1 MKKRVTF
8 GRIKTNREELKYY
21 GIKISL
27 NATGGTWK
35 QDARMR
41 VCDLV
46 KFRAKTREQKRG
58 SLSTSKCPQLST
70 INLVPGSLQ
79 F

>member
-8 GRIKTNREELKYY
+8 GGLRRIVKTLNIIGLRFQ
-21 GIKISL
+21 
-27 NATGGTWK
+27 NATGRTK
-35 QDARMR
+35 EQDARMR
-41 VCDLV
+41 VCDHV
-46 KFRAKTREQKRG
+46 KLRAKTREQKRG
-58 SLSTSKCPQLST
+58 SLSTSKFPQLST